1 MTGQGAPLSV
11 GKDAV
16 RQLIEQDL
24 NRPLPGVGD
33 ADSLLETGV
42 LDSVSVLQLVSLL
55 EERFG
60 IAISEDELMP
70 DNFETIDAIDAFL
83 QRRLAPRQ

>member
-1 MTGQGAPLSV
+1 MSV

>member
-1 MTGQGAPLSV
+1 MSV

-83 QRRLAPRQ
+83 QRRVAPRQ

>member
-1 MTGQGAPLSV
+1 MTGQGAPLSA
-11 GKDAV
+11 GHDV
-16 RQLIEQDL
+16 RRLIEQDL
-24 NRPLPGVGD
+24 NRPLQDVGN

-55 EERFG
+55 EEQFG

-83 QRRLAPRQ
+83 QRRLAPRN